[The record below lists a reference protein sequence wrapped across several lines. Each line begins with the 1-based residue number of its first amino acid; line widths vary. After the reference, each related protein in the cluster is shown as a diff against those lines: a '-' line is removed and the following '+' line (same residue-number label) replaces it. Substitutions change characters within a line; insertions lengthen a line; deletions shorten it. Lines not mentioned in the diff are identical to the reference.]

1 MSFSTAPLDS
11 SNREWLDMWTI
22 FYWAWWISWAPFVS
36 MFIARVSKGRTIRE
50 FMLGVLV
57 VPTLL
62 SAIWFS
68 SFGTT
73 AIDLQK
79 KGLADLASLPTEL
92 TIFEMFNT
100 MPFSLIISLFAILLI
115 ASFFITSADSATF
128 VLGMQS
134 TNGSLTPPNS
144 VKLTWGVIQSTVALI
159 LLSVNGLTALQNTI
173 IIAALPFSFIMI
185 LMIISLF
192 KSLNDEAKLI
202 KKK

>member
-1 MSFSTAPLDS
+1 
-11 SNREWLDMWTI
+11 
-22 FYWAWWISWAPFVS
+22 
-36 MFIARVSKGRTIRE
+36 
-50 FMLGVLV
+50 
-57 VPTLL
+57 
-62 SAIWFS
+62 
-68 SFGTT
+68 
-73 AIDLQK
+73 
-79 KGLADLASLPTEL
+79 
-92 TIFEMFNT
+92 MFNT

>member
-1 MSFSTAPLDS
+1 MFTDSFGGYLSNIVQMSFSTAPLDS

-92 TIFEMFNT
+92 DYF
-100 MPFSLIISLFAILLI
+100 
-115 ASFFITSADSATF
+115 
-128 VLGMQS
+128 
-134 TNGSLTPPNS
+134 
-144 VKLTWGVIQSTVALI
+144 
-159 LLSVNGLTALQNTI
+159 
-173 IIAALPFSFIMI
+173 
-185 LMIISLF
+185 
-192 KSLNDEAKLI
+192 
-202 KKK
+202 